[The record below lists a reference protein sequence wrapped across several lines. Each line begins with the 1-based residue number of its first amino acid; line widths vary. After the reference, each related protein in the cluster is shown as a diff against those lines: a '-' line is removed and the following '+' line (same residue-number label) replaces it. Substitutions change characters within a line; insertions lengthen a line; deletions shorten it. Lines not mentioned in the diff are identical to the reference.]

1 MRDALDWAANYQKG
15 SGRTT
20 RPLLKGALKHAGAGN
35 TKMPRQAIDLG
46 CGNGT
51 ETIILLVQGWRVL
64 AIYGEST
71 TITQLRSKVPAE
83 AADRL
88 ETRVA
93 TFEDIGDLPPAD
105 LIYTS
110 LSLPFCHPQH
120 FKSLWMKIVNSI
132 TSGGWFASNFFG
144 INDSWTVHDDM
155 TFHTEAQVR
164 KVLEPF
170 EIAYFHEE
178 NEEGRSI
185 YWAEALARLYHHC
198 AEAIAAI
205 GRTALTS

>member
-1 MRDALDWAANYQKG
+1 
-15 SGRTT
+15 
-20 RPLLKGALKHAGAGN
+20 
-35 TKMPRQAIDLG
+35 
-46 CGNGT
+46 
-51 ETIILLVQGWRVL
+51 VL

-105 LIYTS
+105 LIYAS

-155 TFHTEAQVR
+155 TFHTEEQVR
-164 KVLEPF
+164 KMLESF

-178 NEEGRSI
+178 DEEGCSTI
-185 YWAEALARLYHHC
+185 GPKHWHIFTV
-198 AEAIAAI
+198 IAQK
-205 GRTALTS
+205 R